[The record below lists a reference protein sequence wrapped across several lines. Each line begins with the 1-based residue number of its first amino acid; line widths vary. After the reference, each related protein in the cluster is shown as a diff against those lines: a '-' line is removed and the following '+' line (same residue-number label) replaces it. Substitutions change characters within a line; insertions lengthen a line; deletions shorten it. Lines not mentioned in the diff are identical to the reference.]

1 MSVPSIAISASE
13 KLQTIAWHHLQVGKL
28 IGQGGFG
35 EVFFGTW
42 NGREVAIKTL
52 KITNLPAY
60 LAKDF
65 ETETKIMAECSACQ
79 QIVRLFA
86 VCMESEHFAMV
97 MEFAKNGSLF
107 AVLHDPS
114 IDLSWPERYQIAMD
128 IGKGLSY
135 LHDREILHRD
145 LKSLNVLLDENFC
158 AKISDFGLSKLKLET
173 SSMSKTS
180 ATQKEGSVGTLRWK
194 APELFKLKS
203 RHTKASDAYGY
214 GMVLWEIASRQI
226 PFGEADEI
234 VIMSS
239 VKEGEKEDIPA
250 DCPAEYAGLIE
261 RTWSFD
267 PEKRPSP
274 HYIVLQLE
282 KLFPKPKVNPGPHI
296 ATSAIR
302 EPGKVSGSVKNNP
315 SIRPY
320 QSSAPV
326 KSHAPQVSAKAVS
339 SSSEPS
345 PVSAK
350 IVTPVSSFPATPQGL
365 QSLIFLILDH
375 MEIKNYP
382 TLSALLSSHVEAL
395 IDLPENDPLDNYN
408 LKINKLSKM
417 VIKPEGRISSSA
429 ASALEKALSS
439 SSVAAPVKSSASVM
453 SAKIPSGAF
462 GKAQWEKHFGDI
474 GVEPPLPSDIE
485 QILNAPCPFFPGKKV
500 RETHL
505 LTLIPQTVNGQ
516 HLTLKSLGELVKATK
531 QGYSSQYHF
540 FHLGEYTDPP
550 APATHWALL
559 TRDVI
564 PGSRNKLYADQH
576 DLVAS
581 HAQKTRVPYQVPT
594 ILDAAV
600 SIFMEY
606 VHSGVRLYGDSPW
619 TFTRCQEKYDAKW
632 QLVVGGFAPAG
643 LDVYGSDAN
652 ENCGV
657 GPLRKF

>member
-1 MSVPSIAISASE
+1 
-13 KLQTIAWHHLQVGKL
+13 
-28 IGQGGFG
+28 
-35 EVFFGTW
+35 
-42 NGREVAIKTL
+42 
-52 KITNLPAY
+52 
-60 LAKDF
+60 
-65 ETETKIMAECSACQ
+65 
-79 QIVRLFA
+79 
-86 VCMESEHFAMV
+86 
-97 MEFAKNGSLF
+97 
-107 AVLHDPS
+107 
-114 IDLSWPERYQIAMD
+114 MD

-145 LKSLNVLLDENFC
+145 LKSLNVLLDENFS

-180 ATQKEGSVGTLRWK
+180 ASQKEGSVGTLRWK

-282 KLFPKPKVNPGPHI
+282 KLFPKPKVNPGPNI
-296 ATSAIR
+296 PTSAIR
-302 EPGKVSGSVKNNP
+302 DPGKISGSVKQNP
-315 SIRPY
+315 SIKPH
-320 QSSAPV
+320 QSSAPA
-326 KSHAPQVSAKAVS
+326 KSHAPKVS
-339 SSSEPS
+339 SNSSMPS
-345 PVSAK
+345 
-350 IVTPVSSFPATPQGL
+350 TYPATAQGL
-365 QSLIFLILDH
+365 QTLIFQILDH
-375 MEIKNYP
+375 NGIKNYP
-382 TLSALLSSHVEAL
+382 TLVTFLNSQIEVLL
-395 IDLPENDPLDNYN
+395 DLPLNDPLDNQN
-408 LKINKLSKM
+408 LKVYKLAQM
-417 VIKPEGRISSSA
+417 LITPEGKISSSA
-429 ASALEKALSS
+429 VSTLEKALSS
-439 SSVAAPVKSSASVM
+439 STIAAVSVKPSVPNIPVM
-453 SAKIPSGAF
+453 AF
-462 GKAQWEKHFGDI
+462 GKAQWEKYFGDI

-516 HLTLKSLGELVKATK
+516 PLTLKSLGELVKAPN
-531 QGYSSQYHF
+531 QGHSTQYRYF
-540 FHLGEYTDPP
+540 DIGEYTDPS
-550 APATHWALL
+550 APVAHWALL

-576 DLVAS
+576 ALVAS

-600 SIFMEY
+600 SIFIEY
-606 VHSGVRLYGDSPW
+606 VHSGVRLYGDSPE
-619 TFTRCQEKYDAKW
+619 TFTRCHEKYDAKW
-632 QLVVGGFAPAG
+632 QLIVGGFAPAG
-643 LDVYGSDAN
+643 LYVDYVNGDDEYF
-652 ENCGV
+652 GV
-657 GPLRKF
+657 GPLRKL